1 MEYKQVMEPT
11 YSNFSSHAFLTSFSL
26 ENILIHSDNYL
37 IHQVCLDIFQIRR
50 KCWVT
55 FVK

>member
-26 ENILIHSDNYL
+26 ENILVHSDNYL